1 MENIPQFATTR
12 NLISIIIPLYNKSA
26 YIAHALDSVLTQT
39 YQDYEIIVIN
49 DGSTDGS
56 ENIVKSYLK
65 ENPEKITLINQENQ
79 GVSVARNTGIKHAQ
93 GELIAF
99 LDADDEWQPE
109 YLETI
114 ISLREKYPAAGIYAT
129 AYYQMDE
136 TSGKKNL
143 IQHKITNK
151 PSLTLFSSYFRA
163 ISLGPHPIMTSG
175 IVIPKQILDKFGG
188 FESGMPLGEDLLLW
202 AKIALYYPVAYC
214 EEPLA
219 TCWINTNNN
228 HKITAKKKTS
238 DKIPFQEY
246 LSAQNSEDEP
256 FFESDDNIQ
265 LYLSYLRVIQA
276 QEYAFSGDRKKAL
289 KALITAKHPKIL
301 PKKIGCLLYIIL
313 PMRVFRILLKI
324 TGKFTKIG
332 QTL

>member
-1 MENIPQFATTR
+1 MNSR
-12 NLISIIIPLYNKSA
+12 LISVIIPLYNKSA
-26 YIAHALDSVLTQT
+26 YIANALDSVLKQT
-39 YQDYEIIVIN
+39 YQNYEIIVVN

-56 ENIVKSYLK
+56 ENIVKSYI
-65 ENPEKITLINQENQ
+65 ETNPDNIILITQENQ
-79 GVSVARNTGIKHAQ
+79 GVSVARNTGIKQ
-93 GELIAF
+93 SKGELIAF
-99 LDADDEWQPE
+99 LDADDEWDAE

-129 AYYQMDE
+129 AYYQQDAA
-136 TSGKKNL
+136 SGKKNL
-143 IQHKITNK
+143 IQHKIKNNSSRTI
-151 PSLTLFSSYFRA
+151 LSSYFKT

-175 IVIPKQILDKFGG
+175 IVVPKEILENIGG

-202 AKIALYYPVAYC
+202 AKIALYYPVVYC
-214 EEPLA
+214 AEPLSK
-219 TCWINTNNN
+219 CWINTANN
-228 HKITAKKKTS
+228 HKITAKKETS

-246 LSAQNSEDEP
+246 LSSQDSMNEP

-276 QEYAFSGDRKKAL
+276 QEYAFSGEKRKAL
-289 KALITAKHPKIL
+289 KSLSSAKHPKIIM
-301 PKKIGCLLYIIL
+301 KKIGCLLYIIL
-313 PMRVFRILLKI
+313 PEKIFRMLLKI

>member
-1 MENIPQFATTR
+1 MNCELQT
-12 NLISIIIPLYNKSA
+12 NLRFISVIIPLYNKSA
-26 YIAHALDSVLTQT
+26 YIANALDSILKQT
-39 YQDYEIIVIN
+39 YQNYEIIVVN
-49 DGSTDGS
+49 DGSTDNS
-56 ENIVKSYLK
+56 EKIVKSYI
-65 ENPEKITLINQENQ
+65 ETNPDNIILITQENQ
-79 GVSVARNTGIKHAQ
+79 GVSVARNTGIKQ
-93 GELIAF
+93 SKGELIAF
-99 LDADDEWQPE
+99 LDADDEWDAE

-129 AYYQMDE
+129 AYYQQDVI
-136 TSGKKNL
+136 SGKKNL
-143 IQHKITNK
+143 IQHKIKNNSSRTI
-151 PSLTLFSSYFRA
+151 LSSYFKT

-175 IVIPKQILDKFGG
+175 IVVPKEILENIGG

-214 EEPLA
+214 AEPLSK
-219 TCWINTNNN
+219 CWINTANN
-228 HKITAKKKTS
+228 HKITAKKETS

-246 LSAQNSEDEP
+246 LSSQDSMNEP

-276 QEYAFSGDRKKAL
+276 QEYAFSGEKRKAL
-289 KALITAKHPKIL
+289 KSLSSAKHPKIIM
-301 PKKIGCLLYIIL
+301 KKIGCLLYIIL
-313 PMRVFRILLKI
+313 PEKIFRMLLKI